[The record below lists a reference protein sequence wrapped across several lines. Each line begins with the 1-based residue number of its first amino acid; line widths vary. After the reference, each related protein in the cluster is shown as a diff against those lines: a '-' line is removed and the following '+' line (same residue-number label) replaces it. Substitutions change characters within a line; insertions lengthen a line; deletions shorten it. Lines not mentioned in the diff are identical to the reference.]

1 MSPGTAEPNA
11 DTDSPKPLAVIT
23 GAGSGIGRAMAHE
36 FSRTHRLLIAD
47 VAEER
52 LSAAQGARSS
62 GLEPGSP
69 VRDVTQLEYT
79 ERLARR
85 ALELGPVSVLVH
97 AAGISPSMGDAAT
110 VITVNYAGTAH
121 MLAAFEPT
129 LDTGSVTL
137 CIASMSGYRRGLDR
151 YEDLVREPFS
161 AGILQV
167 LIEASLGQPGAAY
180 ALSKRAVMRLV
191 ERQARRWAGRGAR
204 ILSISPGVIDTPMG
218 RREIGGSGAGS
229 APVLLEHAAI
239 ARLGAPE
246 EIARLAA
253 FLAGPQASF
262 MTGCDVLIDGGSSC
276 GIAMPCT
283 ARGSRALGPSLAL
296 SAATP

>member
-1 MSPGTAEPNA
+1 MIPVLPRTRQRTSPQ
-11 DTDSPKPLAVIT
+11 PLAAIT

-52 LSAAQGARSS
+52 LSAAQRELARAGSQPSS
-62 GLEPGSP
+62 L
-69 VRDVTQLEYT
+69 VCDVTQLEYT

-161 AGILQV
+161 AGILQG

-191 ERQARRWAGRGAR
+191 ERQARRWAAWGPHPVDFTRRDRHAHGPPGNRRQRRGERPCCWSTPRSRDSGR
-204 ILSISPGVIDTPMG
+204 P
-218 RREIGGSGAGS
+218 RRS
-229 APVLLEHAAI
+229 
-239 ARLGAPE
+239 
-246 EIARLAA
+246 
-253 FLAGPQASF
+253 
-262 MTGCDVLIDGGSSC
+262 
-276 GIAMPCT
+276 
-283 ARGSRALGPSLAL
+283 RGSPPSWPARRPP
-296 SAATP
+296 S

>member
-52 LSAAQGARSS
+52 LSAAQRELARAGSQPSS
-62 GLEPGSP
+62 L
-69 VRDVTQLEYT
+69 VCDVTQLEYT

-161 AGILQV
+161 AGILQG

-262 MTGCDVLIDGGSSC
+262 MTGCDVLIDGG
-276 GIAMPCT
+276 
-283 ARGSRALGPSLAL
+283 ALAGLQCHAPREVRERWDH
-296 SAATP
+296 PWR

>member
-11 DTDSPKPLAVIT
+11 DTDSPRPLAVIT
-23 GAGSGIGRAMAHE
+23 GAGSGIGLAMAHE

-52 LSAAQGARSS
+52 LSAAQQELAHA
-62 GLEPGSP
+62 GSHP
-69 VRDVTQLEYT
+69 STVVCDVTQLEHT

-85 ALELGPVSVLVH
+85 AFELGPVSVLVH
-97 AAGISPSMGDAAT
+97 AAGISPSMGDAVA
-110 VITVNYAGTAH
+110 VIRINYSGTAN
-121 MLAAFEPT
+121 MLAAFEPI
-129 LDTGSVTL
+129 LVAGSVTL

-151 YEDLVREPFS
+151 YEDLVRGPFS
-161 AGILQV
+161 THILEC

-191 ERQARRWAGRGAR
+191 EWQARRWAARGAR

-229 APVLLEHAAI
+229 APVLLEYAAI
-239 ARLGAPE
+239 PRLGAPE

-262 MTGCDVLIDGGSSC
+262 MTGCDVLIDGG
-276 GIAMPCT
+276 
-283 ARGSRALGPSLAL
+283 ALAGLQCHAPQDVCERWDH
-296 SAATP
+296 PWR

>member
-1 MSPGTAEPNA
+1 MSPRTVEPNA
-11 DTDSPKPLAVIT
+11 DSDRAKPLAVIT
-23 GAGSGIGRAMAHE
+23 GAGSGIGLAMAHE

-52 LSAAQGARSS
+52 LSAAQRELGRTASHPS
-62 GLEPGSP
+62 AA
-69 VRDVTQLEYT
+69 VCDVTQLEYT

-85 ALELGPVSVLVH
+85 ALDLGPVSVLIH

-110 VITVNYAGTAH
+110 VIKINYAGTANV
-121 MLAAFEPT
+121 LTAFEGAMGT
-129 LDTGSVTL
+129 DSVTL
-137 CIASMSGYRRGLDR
+137 CLASMSAYRRGLDR
-151 YEDLVREPFS
+151 YEDLLRGPFS
-161 AGILQV
+161 LDILQG
-167 LIEASLGQPGAAY
+167 LIEASLGQSSAAY

-191 ERQARRWAGRGAR
+191 EWLARRWAARGAR

-239 ARLGAPE
+239 ARLGTPE

-262 MTGCDVLIDGGSSC
+262 MTGCDVLIDGG
-276 GIAMPCT
+276 
-283 ARGSRALGPSLAL
+283 ALAGLQCHAPRDVCERWDH
-296 SAATP
+296 PWR